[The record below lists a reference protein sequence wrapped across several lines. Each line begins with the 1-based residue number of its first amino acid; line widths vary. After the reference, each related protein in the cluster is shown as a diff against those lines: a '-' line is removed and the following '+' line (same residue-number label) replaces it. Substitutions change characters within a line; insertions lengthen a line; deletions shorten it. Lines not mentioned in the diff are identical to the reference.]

1 MRAESLSDFGGETER
16 KRGRAEFAPMAER
29 KEEPGGLKPSAQ
41 MIPIALSLAISLATA
56 SSPALV

>member
-1 MRAESLSDFGGETER
+1 MTMRAESLSDFGGETER

-41 MIPIALSLAISLATA
+41 SLKIF
-56 SSPALV
+56 